1 MTRVPTAGLP
11 LTAGQK
17 DIWFDERLTGG
28 GATYNTAIYWD
39 IRGPLDRE
47 RFTAALARLAEES
60 ECLRARFF
68 EVDGEPRQV
77 VEELTALP
85 LTVTDVSGAADPEA
99 AANDAIRADLRV
111 PFTVGGDTPLFRLS
125 VFTLAADRT
134 IFCLLNHHLVS
145 DGFSYVIYWQRLSA
159 LYEAMTA
166 GTPLDEGRF
175 APLSTLIEAEAA
187 YEGSPRQE
195 RDRAYWEARFADAPA
210 PVTLAHRDAAP
221 AQTFLREG
229 TVLADDLADRL
240 RAVAWDA
247 RVTWQTVLVAALGA
261 YTQRLTGTDEVMLSL
276 PVTARVGGT
285 LQNIPGMVVN
295 YLPLRLRTGPRTTR
309 GELLAAA
316 HKEITGALRHQRY
329 RVSKVRRGMGLAS
342 DDRRP
347 FGPFLNMMPQIEKLT
362 IGPCEAVLQ
371 SPSTGLVD
379 DLEFTVADKGAAG
392 VGVDLSAN
400 ESRYDRDEAR
410 GHLRRFIG
418 WLNRFVSA
426 GSDEPLG
433 ALELLTPGERAGL
446 TAVLT
451 GPARPEPYVGVV
463 ERVRARAA
471 ERPDAVA
478 VTDDTGSLTYARLAG
493 RAGALSR
500 RLAGTGLVAVL
511 AEPGRDFVVTELGV
525 LGAGRAFLPLDARSP
540 HARLTA
546 LLADSGA
553 TCLVADPVN
562 RGLAERLVAEAGREL
577 ELLVLDGAEDA
588 PGDLAPVLGGPEDL
602 AYVIFTSGST
612 GKPKGAMVQRGGM
625 VNHLLAKVEELSLT
639 RADSL
644 VHNAPVTFDITVWQT
659 LTTLLVGGRVRVVSR
674 ETAADPDALFG
685 VIGDEGLTVLEVVP
699 SLLRATLDAWD
710 TTGGAPRLPALRWM
724 ISNGEAL
731 APGLCDR
738 WFARYP
744 SVPLVNMYGPTECSD
759 DVTHAYVR
767 RGDVIDGVYVPI
779 GRPLRN
785 TLLYVLG
792 DELRPVPRGVPG
804 ELFIGGAGVGRGYL
818 GDPRRTATTFV
829 ADPFAGHG
837 ARMYR
842 TGDRVVLRADGQ
854 LDFIERRDHQVKIRG
869 HRIELGE
876 VEAALRALPGVSDA
890 VVTASADAA
899 GQKRLI
905 GYYVPGADATDTV
918 GATDAVDAAAPD
930 ADAVRDGLARV
941 LPGYMV
947 PAALVALDALPLTAH
962 GKVDRKAL
970 PVPAHAAPAA
980 APAAAAPE
988 APRGPVERIV
998 AQVVAEV
1005 LGLPSVGRDDSFFA
1019 VGGDS
1024 ISSIQVVSRARK
1036 AGLVITSRDVFLHR
1050 TPAAIAAAA
1059 RPVEDEAPAA
1069 ARDGVGEIEP
1079 TPIVDQLR
1087 EELAELPDAAREFS
1101 QYVTVAVPAGAGGAP
1116 LTAAVQALLDTH
1128 DTLRTRLAVPA
1139 PGLWSLETLP
1149 VGAVSAADVL
1159 TRVDVSGTDA
1169 GPGDGTDAAA
1179 GTGADP
1185 LAAELAAA
1193 RGRLRPEDGLVVQA
1207 VHLDAGPGRPG
1218 RLLLVIHHLA
1228 VDGVSWRILLPDL
1241 EAAWHQAS
1249 EGRPVRLD
1257 PVPTSFRG
1265 WAGALSQEAR
1275 TARRA
1280 GELAWWTA
1288 QSDPGEPLLGTRP
1301 VDPARDTRATAGRV
1315 TVELSAERTAE
1326 LLTTVPAL
1334 FHADVDEVL
1343 LTGLALALADRNRR
1357 RGVPA
1362 TRTVVELE
1370 GHGREPVAGEP
1381 DLSRT
1386 VGWFTSVYPVALD
1399 VGDLDRQDVT
1409 AAGTSCGTALK
1420 RVKEQLRAVP
1430 GHGLGHGLLRHL
1442 NPQTA
1447 RVLAR
1452 RPVPQIGFNY
1462 LGRFT
1467 AGTGEAWRMESG
1479 ASGETA
1485 HPDTPLRH
1493 PVEVVS
1499 VTEDRPGGPVL
1510 SATWTYAGGI
1520 LTEEDVRELAD
1531 GWFRALGLLAEH
1543 ARRPGAGGRTPSE
1556 FPLVAIGQDEIE
1568 AYEREVEDLTDVL
1581 PLSPLQRGLLFQAEF
1596 DRHGMDAYTLQVLM
1610 DISGPLDKDVLRR
1623 AVAALLERNDAL
1635 RACFRDRD
1643 TGDPVQLVPGS
1654 VELPWHEVD
1663 LTGAAEEDRE
1673 AETVRLTD
1681 DEWLRRFDVA
1691 EAPLTRFTVYTLGP
1705 DRYRVVWTAHHILVD
1720 GWSLSAVLAHELVTL
1735 WSNGGDASA
1744 LPPVVPV
1751 RGYLEWA
1758 GAQDKE
1764 AAREA
1769 WRRELAGVDE
1779 PTRLGPADRARV
1791 ETLPGTW
1798 VTELPE
1804 DLTRALTSWAHA
1816 RGLTMNTVAQGAW
1829 AVALGRLTGR
1839 RDVTFGAVV
1848 SGRPAELP
1856 GVEQMVGSFMHTL
1869 PVRVTLSPGTT
1880 LEEMLTDLQSRRLA
1894 LEPYEHLGLAEVQ
1907 QLGGVGE
1914 LFDTVVSFHNYPT
1927 GVLDRIGDHV
1937 PGLSMLDWK
1946 ARVIAEYPLALGVF
1960 PGERLRLEAQYRPD
1974 VFDARGVEAVVSR
1987 FVHVLRALVAAPGA
2001 RLGDVDALG
2010 DDERRLLLGAWAGE
2024 PAPVAPRPATVPFE
2038 EHAARTPDAVAVLD
2052 GGEEVTYA
2060 ELNARANRLARL
2072 LVDRGVGP
2080 EDLVAVAL
2088 PRSAAMVVAALAVL
2102 KAGAAYLPVDAAY
2115 PADRIAY
2122 MLDDARP
2129 VAVLTSGEIA
2139 ERLPLGAAAVI
2150 AVDTAATAGALAGYA
2165 AGDVTD
2171 AERRAPLDARHL
2183 AYVIYTSGSTGRPKG
2198 VAVAHQGLMTMVAS
2212 LVERF
2217 GLDADTRVLQ
2227 FASFSFDASVW
2238 ELMLALLNGGT
2249 LVIADEECR
2258 TPGRPLVDLIHS
2270 ARVNLAGLPPVVVG
2284 GLPEGSTLPADLR
2297 LAVAGEAVPA
2307 EVVERWASA
2316 VRLYNGYGPT
2326 EAVVSSTVAGPL
2338 SGTGRPPIGRATSAH
2353 RVYVLDRDLAP
2364 VAVGVTGEL
2373 YVSGGLARGY
2383 LRRPD
2388 LTAQRFVADPYG
2400 APGERMYRTGD
2411 LVRRLDDGQ
2420 LDYVG
2425 RADDQVQLRGFRIE
2439 LGEVSSALLAQ
2450 EGVAQAAVTVREDE
2464 SGDRRLVAY
2473 VVLAEEGAV
2482 ADGLRERLAGELP
2495 DYMVPSAVVALPEL
2509 PLTPQGKLDRKAL
2522 PAPSAHTATTGREPR
2537 TPAEAILCGLFA
2549 DVLGLDRVT
2558 IDDDFFDIGGHSLL
2572 ATRLISR
2579 ARTALG
2585 VELPIRALFE
2595 ARTVAALAGGLDA
2608 ADTARP
2614 ALVPA
2619 PAGAAGTLSFA
2630 QQRLW
2635 FLNRREARSTGTYNS
2650 PMTFRL
2656 TGRLNAEALR
2666 AALGDLAGR
2675 HEVLRTVIP
2684 EVDGRPVPRVLD
2696 AADGGPGLKVRA
2708 LSEDGLAAALD
2719 AEYDLGFDLTRE
2731 TPLRARLF
2739 GIGKDDHVLLLVF
2752 HHIAFDGWS
2761 MAPLLGDLSAAY
2773 RARCAG
2779 RAPEWAPLPVQYA
2792 DYAVWER
2799 ALLGSP
2805 DDPDSHVSRQLAY
2818 WKEALAGLPEE
2829 LALPADSARPAV
2841 SGNSG
2846 GEVMFELDAELYATL
2861 VGIARRAG
2869 ATEFM
2874 VLQAAFAALLTRLGA
2889 GTDIPVG
2896 TSVAG
2901 RTDDALGDL
2910 VGFFVNS
2917 LVLRTDTSGDPVFT
2931 DLLARVREADL
2942 AAYSHQDVPFE
2953 QVVDALNPPRSLARH
2968 PLFQVMLTLQNNEDA
2983 PLVLPGLTVRPTFV
2997 ESGRIKVDLALQLL
3011 EWPEDGSMRGL
3022 LGFSTDLFT
3031 RDTAERMVAGF
3042 VRLLRAVAADPGVRL
3057 SAVDVLGDDERALVL
3072 TGWND
3077 TAREVPDATLP
3088 ELFAAQA
3095 ARTPDATAVL
3105 SESGSLTYAELD
3117 ARSNQLARHLIESG
3131 AGPEGVVALALPRS
3145 PEAVVAVL
3153 GVLKS
3158 GAAYLPVEADEPV
3171 ARLKRMFAGTAP
3183 LRVVT
3188 SGDLARRMLATGTVP
3203 VVVDGPA
3210 VKAAAATAVTDA
3222 DRTAPLR
3229 TAHPAYV
3236 VHTAGAGGR
3245 PRGVV
3250 VEHHA
3255 VVNYLAWARDAYRGA
3270 GEDALLAT
3278 PLSFDVSVTGLFLPL
3293 VTGGTVRLAE
3303 LAEDDAT
3310 ACGGAAFLKGTP
3322 SHLALLAALPGGCSP
3337 TGELVLA
3344 DEPVPAERLAPW
3356 REAHPDVRV
3365 VTEFGPTEA
3374 TVGALSG
3381 TVEPGEDTGDGVL
3394 PLGRPI
3400 ANVRAYV
3407 LDPWLNPV
3415 GPGVTGELYLAG
3427 DGLAR
3432 GYAHAPAATAERFLA
3447 CPYGPPGTR
3456 MFRTGDLV
3464 RRGADGALRHVGRSD
3479 DQVRVRGFRVALGE
3493 VEWELASGPSV
3504 ERAAVVAREDRPGD
3518 VRLVAYVVPAEGA
3531 VVDTAALAKAAG
3543 AALAPYMVPSVFVVL
3558 DALPL
3563 TPDGRVDR
3571 AALPAPDAA
3580 RDTAGTAPRDETEA
3594 VLHDI
3599 VTEVLGLPEI
3609 GVEQSVFDA
3618 GMDSMKSLLLVH
3630 GARNAGLEL
3639 TIADVFVHQS
3649 VAELAEVCRG
3659 GPVTAPAAPGRLG
3672 GAELMSEALAAP
3684 AEPGMDDPFSTMLC
3698 IRPTGDR
3705 PPVFCVHSGV
3715 GFSLPY
3721 LPLARHIGP
3730 EHPIY
3735 GIQAPCVVDF
3745 APLPGSVEEIAADYV
3760 RRMKE
3765 VRPEGPYH
3773 LLGWSFGGTI
3783 VYEMAVQLRAAGE
3796 EVGVLTVLDAYP
3808 RTGVPDDREEQ
3819 SLYAWL
3825 LEGIGHH
3832 RSEYGDRDLTVRDVF
3847 DALRRD
3853 NSPLARMGED
3863 RMARMVDLMSHHQT
3877 LKSSYAPGRYD
3888 GRMQLFVSESPLSD
3902 GERTNKVGLWKPV
3915 FDGPMDVH
3923 HVACTHDDMMSA
3935 GPLREIGPA
3944 VTAELARWHAAHEG
3958 GRS

>member
-17 DIWFDERLTGG
+17 DIWFDEKLTGG

-39 IRGPLDRE
+39 IKGPLDRE

-77 VEELTALP
+77 VEELAELP
-85 LTVTDVSGAADPEA
+85 LTVTDVSGAADPVA
-99 AANDAIRADLRV
+99 AANEAIRADLRV
-111 PFTVGGDTPLFRLS
+111 PFAVGDDTPLFRFS

-134 IFCLLNHHLVS
+134 IFCLLNHHLAS

-159 LYEAMTA
+159 IYEAMTA
-166 GTPLDEGRF
+166 GTSLDEGRF

-187 YEGSPRQE
+187 YGDSPRQE
-195 RDRAYWEARFADAPA
+195 RDRAYWEDHFADAPQ
-210 PVTLAHRDAAP
+210 PLTLARRDAEP
-221 AQTFLREG
+221 AQSFLREG
-229 TVLADDLADRL
+229 TVLAEDLTERL

-247 RVTWQTVLVAALGA
+247 RVTWQTVLVAALAG
-261 YTQRLTGTDEVMLSL
+261 YTQRMTGTDDVMLSL

-295 YLPLRLRTGPRTTR
+295 YLPLRLRIGPRTTR

-316 HKEITGALRHQRY
+316 HKEITGALKHQRY

-379 DLEFTVADKGAAG
+379 DLEFTVADKGTAG
-392 VGVDLSAN
+392 VGIDLSAN
-400 ESRYDRDEAR
+400 ESRYDRDETR
-410 GHLRRFIG
+410 DHLQRFIA
-418 WLNRFVSA
+418 WLDRFVTA
-426 GSDEPLG
+426 GADDRLG
-433 ALELLTPGERAGL
+433 ALDLLAPGEQTRL
-446 TAVLT
+446 TRVLT
-451 GPARPEPYVGVV
+451 GPERPEPYVGVV

-478 VTDDTGSLTYARLAG
+478 VTDDAGSLTYARLAG

-500 RLAGTGLVAVL
+500 RLTGSGLVALLV
-511 AEPGRDFVVTELGV
+511 EPGRDFVVAELGV
-525 LGAGRAFLPLDARSP
+525 LGSGRAFLPLEARSP

-546 LLADSGA
+546 LLADSSA
-553 TCLVADPVN
+553 TCLVADAAN
-562 RGLAERLVAEAGREL
+562 RELAEQLAAEAGQEL
-577 ELLVLDGAEDA
+577 DLLVLDGAEDA
-588 PGDLAPVLGGPEDL
+588 TEDLPPVVGGPQDL

-659 LTTLLVGGRVRVVSR
+659 LTTLLVGGRIRVVSR

-685 VIGDEGLTVLEVVP
+685 VIGDEGLTTLEVVP

-710 TTGGAPRLPALRWM
+710 TTGSTPKLPGLRWM

-731 APGLCDR
+731 APELCDR

-744 SVPLVNMYGPTECSD
+744 AIPLVNMYGPTECSD

-767 RGDVIDGVYVPI
+767 RGDVLDGAYVPI

-785 TLLYVLG
+785 TRLYVLG
-792 DELRPVPRGVPG
+792 DELRPAPQGVPG

-818 GDPRRTATTFV
+818 ADPGRTATAFV
-829 ADPFAGHG
+829 PDPFVGQG

-890 VVTASADAA
+890 VVTASADQA

-905 GYYVPGADATDTV
+905 GYYVTEQTTEHPPAQSSGQR
-918 GATDAVDAAAPD
+918 APST
-930 ADAVRDGLARV
+930 DAVRDGLAGV

-947 PAALVALDALPLTAH
+947 PAALVALDRLPLTAH

-970 PVPAHAAPAA
+970 PVPDFAAPTAA
-980 APAAAAPE
+980 VADAAPE
-988 APRGPVERIV
+988 APRGHTEQIV
-998 AQVVAEV
+998 AQVLAEV
-1005 LGLPSVGRDDSFFA
+1005 LGLPSVGPDDSFFA
-1019 VGGDS
+1019 LGGDS

-1059 RPVEDEAPAA
+1059 QPVEDRAPTAA
-1069 ARDGVGEIEP
+1069 QDGVGEIAP

-1087 EELAELPDAAREFS
+1087 EELAEMPAAAREFS
-1101 QYVTVAVPAGAGGAP
+1101 QYVTVTVPAGTGTER
-1116 LTAAVQALLDTH
+1116 LTTAVQALLDTH
-1128 DTLRTRLAVPA
+1128 DTLRMRLSVPA

-1149 VGAVSAADVL
+1149 VGAVSATDTV
-1159 TRVDVSGTDA
+1159 TRVDVSGADE
-1169 GPGDGTDAAA
+1169 
-1179 GTGADP
+1179 DP
-1185 LAAELAAA
+1185 LPAQLVAA
-1193 RGRLRPEDGLVVQA
+1193 RARLRPEDGLMAQVVL
-1207 VHLDAGPGRPG
+1207 LDAGPDRAG
-1218 RLLLVIHHLA
+1218 RLLIVIHHLA

-1241 EAAWHQAS
+1241 EAAWNQLT

-1257 PVPTSFRG
+1257 PVATSYRG
-1265 WAGALSQEAR
+1265 WARALSQEAR

-1280 GELAWWTA
+1280 AELAWWTD
-1288 QSDPGEPLLGTRP
+1288 QSGADEPLLGTRALDP
-1301 VDPARDTRATAGRV
+1301 VRDTHATTGEV
-1315 TVELSAERTAE
+1315 TIELTVEQTAE
-1326 LLTTVPAL
+1326 LLTSVPAT
-1334 FHADVDEVL
+1334 FHAEVDEVL
-1343 LTGLALALADRNRR
+1343 LTGLALAIADRRR
-1357 RGVPA
+1357 RHGAPA
-1362 TRTVVELE
+1362 ARTVVELE
-1370 GHGREPVAGEP
+1370 GHGREPIPGEP

-1399 VGDLDRQDVT
+1399 LGDLDWNEIAD
-1409 AAGTSCGTALK
+1409 AGASCGRALK

-1430 GHGLGHGLLRHL
+1430 GHGLGHGLLRHI

-1447 RVLAR
+1447 RVLSR
-1452 RPVPQIGFNY
+1452 QSVPQIGFNY

-1467 AGTGEAWRMESG
+1467 AGTGEAWQMESG
-1479 ASGETA
+1479 ASGQSA

-1493 PVEVVS
+1493 PVEVVA
-1499 VTEDRPGGPVL
+1499 VTEDRPAGPVL
-1510 SATWTYAGGI
+1510 SATWTYAGG
-1520 LTEEDVRELAD
+1520 LLAEEDVRELAE
-1531 GWFRALGLLAEH
+1531 GWFRWLRLLAEH

-1556 FPLVAIGQDEIE
+1556 FPLVTVGQDEIE
-1568 AYEREVEDLTDVL
+1568 AYEREVEELTDLL

-1610 DISGPLDKDVLRR
+1610 DIQGPLDKAALRR
-1623 AVAALLERNDAL
+1623 AVAALLERNDVL

-1643 TGDPVQLVPGS
+1643 AGDPVQVIPGT
-1654 VELPWHEVD
+1654 VEVPWHEVD
-1663 LTGAAEEDRE
+1663 LTGIAADGREE
-1673 AETVRLTD
+1673 ETIRLTD
-1681 DEWLRRFDVA
+1681 EEWLRRFDVA

-1735 WSNGGDASA
+1735 WSNGADTSA
-1744 LPPVVPV
+1744 LPPVASV

-1764 AAREA
+1764 AARTA
-1769 WRRELAGVDE
+1769 WRQELAGVDE
-1779 PTRLGPADRARV
+1779 PTRLGPADRDRV
-1791 ETLPGTW
+1791 DSLPETW
-1798 VTELPE
+1798 SVELPE
-1804 DLTRALTSWAHA
+1804 DLTQALTSWAHA

-1869 PVRVTLSPGTT
+1869 PVRVPLTPQTT
-1880 LEEMLTDLQSRRLA
+1880 LEEMLADLQSRQLA
-1894 LEPYEHLGLAEVQ
+1894 LEPHQHLGLVEVQ
-1907 QLGGVGE
+1907 QLAGVGE

-1927 GVLDRIGDHV
+1927 GVLDRIGEHI
-1937 PGLSMLDWK
+1937 PGLSMLDWQ

-1960 PGERLRLEAQYRPD
+1960 PGDRLRLEAQYRSD
-1974 VFDARGVEAVVSR
+1974 VFDAQGVGTIVGR

-2001 RLGDVDALG
+2001 PLSTVDALG
-2010 DDERRLLLGAWAGE
+2010 DEERGLLLGDWAGHA
-2024 PAPVAPRPATVPFE
+2024 APNESRPATEVFE
-2038 EHAARTPDAVAVLD
+2038 EHAARTPHAVAVVD
-2052 GGEEVTYA
+2052 GDDELTYA
-2060 ELNARANRLARL
+2060 QLDSRANRLARL
-2072 LVDRGVGP
+2072 LIDRGVGP
-2080 EDLVAVAL
+2080 EDLVAVIL
-2088 PRSAAMVVAALAVL
+2088 PRSATMVVAALAVL
-2102 KAGAAYLPVDAAY
+2102 KAGAGYLPVDSAY
-2115 PADRIAY
+2115 PADRIGY
-2122 MLDDARP
+2122 MLQDARP
-2129 VAVLTSGEIA
+2129 VAVLTTEEIA
-2139 ERLPLGAAAVI
+2139 AGLPGTPAAV
-2150 AVDTAATAGALAGYA
+2150 VTVTTEGTLGDLARYDDH
-2165 AGDVTD
+2165 DVVD

-2198 VAVAHQGLMTMVAS
+2198 VAVAHQGLLAMVSS

-2217 GLDADTRVLQ
+2217 GLDSDTRVLQ

-2238 ELMLALLNGGT
+2238 EIMLALLGGGT
-2249 LVIADEECR
+2249 LVIAEEECR
-2258 TPGRPLVDLIHS
+2258 TPGRPLVDLINK
-2270 ARVNLAGLPPVVVG
+2270 ARINLAGLPPVVVG
-2284 GLPEGSTLPADLR
+2284 GLPEDSTLPADLR

-2307 EVVERWASA
+2307 EVVERWASG

-2338 SGTGRPPIGRATSAH
+2338 SGTGRPPIGRPTSAH

-2364 VAVGVTGEL
+2364 TAVGVMGEL

-2439 LGEVSSALLAQ
+2439 LGEISSVLLAQ

-2464 SGDRRLVAY
+2464 TGDRRLVAY
-2473 VVLAEEGAV
+2473 VVLVDEDAV
-2482 ADGLRERLAGELP
+2482 AEGLRERLAGELP
-2495 DYMVPSAVVALPEL
+2495 DFMVPSAVVVLPEL

-2522 PAPSAHTATTGREPR
+2522 PAPSAHTARQGREPR
-2537 TPAEAILCGLFA
+2537 NPVEDILCTLFA

-2558 IDDDFFDIGGHSLL
+2558 IDDDFFGTGGHSLL
-2572 ATRLISR
+2572 ATRLVSR

-2595 ARTVAALAGGLDA
+2595 ARTVAALAGQLDT
-2608 ADTARP
+2608 ADAARP
-2614 ALVPA
+2614 ALAPA
-2619 PAGAAGTLSFA
+2619 PEDAGRPLSFA

-2635 FLNRREARSTGTYNS
+2635 FLNRREGRSTGTYNS

-2666 AALGDLAGR
+2666 AALRDVAAR

-2684 EVDGRPVPRVLD
+2684 ETDGMPSLRVLD
-2696 AADGGPGLKVRA
+2696 ADDGGPELKVRA
-2708 LSEDGLAAALD
+2708 LSEDGLAAALA
-2719 AEYDLGFDLTRE
+2719 AEYDLGFDLTHE
-2731 TPLRARLF
+2731 TPLRVRLF
-2739 GIGKDDHVLLLVF
+2739 ALGKDEHVLLLVF

-2779 RAPEWAPLPVQYA
+2779 RAPDWAPLPVQYA

-2799 ALLGSP
+2799 QLLGSA
-2805 DDPDSHVSRQLAY
+2805 DDPDSHLSRQLAY
-2818 WKEALAGLPEE
+2818 WKQTLAGLPDE
-2829 LALPADSARPAV
+2829 LALPADLSRPAV

-2846 GEVMFELDAELYATL
+2846 GEVMFKLDAELYAAL
-2861 VGIARRAG
+2861 VAIARQAG

-2917 LVLRTDTSGDPVFT
+2917 LVLRTDTAGDPAFT
-2931 DLLARVREADL
+2931 ELLARVRETDL

-2953 QVVDALNPPRSLARH
+2953 QIVDVLNPPRSLARH

-2983 PLVLPGLTVRPTFV
+2983 PLVLPGLTVRPAFV
-2997 ESGRIKVDLALQLL
+2997 ESSRIKVDLALQLL

-3022 LGFSTDLFT
+3022 LGYSTDLFT
-3031 RDTAERMVAGF
+3031 RATAERLVAGF
-3042 VRLLRAVAADPGVRL
+3042 VRLLREVVADPDVRL
-3057 SAVDVLGDDERALVL
+3057 SRLDVLSEDERAQVL

-3077 TAREVPDATLP
+3077 TAREVPGTTLP

-3105 SESGSLTYAELD
+3105 TESGSLTYADLD
-3117 ARSNQLARHLIESG
+3117 ARSNQLARHLIEAG
-3131 AGPEGVVALALPRS
+3131 AGPEKVVALALPRS

-3171 ARLKRMFAGTAP
+3171 ERIKRMFAEAAP

-3188 SGDLARRMLATGTVP
+3188 TGGLARRMLASGTTP

-3210 VKAAAATAVTDA
+3210 VKATSAVAVTDS
-3222 DRTAPLR
+3222 DRPDPLR
-3229 TAHPAYV
+3229 SAHPAYV
-3236 VHTAGAGGR
+3236 IHTAGAGGR

-3250 VEHHA
+3250 VEHRA
-3255 VVNYLAWARDAYRGA
+3255 VVNYLTWARETYHRVGD
-3270 GEDALLAT
+3270 DALLAT

-3293 VTGGTVRLAE
+3293 LTGGTVRLAE

-3310 ACGGAAFLKGTP
+3310 ARGAAFLKGTP
-3322 SHLALLAALPGGCSP
+3322 SHLALLGALPDGCSP
-3337 TGELVLA
+3337 SGELVLA
-3344 DEPVPAERLAPW
+3344 DEPVRGERLDEW
-3356 REAHPDVRV
+3356 RAAHPLVRV

-3374 TVGALSG
+3374 TVGALSR
-3381 TVEPGEDTGDGVL
+3381 TVEPGEETGTGVL

-3400 ANVRAYV
+3400 GNVRAYV
-3407 LDPWLNPV
+3407 LDPWLGPV
-3415 GPGVTGELYLAG
+3415 GPGVPGELYLAG

-3432 GYAHAPAATAERFLA
+3432 GYAGSPAATAERFVP
-3447 CPYGPPGTR
+3447 CPYDPPGSR

-3464 RRGADGALRHVGRSD
+3464 KWGADGELRHVGRSD
-3479 DQVRVRGFRVALGE
+3479 DQVRVRGFRVGPREIEE
-3493 VEWELASGPSV
+3493 VLTSQAAV
-3504 ERAAVVAREDRPGD
+3504 DRAPVVAREDRPGD
-3518 VRLVAYVVPAEGA
+3518 VRLVAYVVPADGA
-3531 VVDTAALAKAAG
+3531 VVDTTALARVAG
-3543 AALAPYMVPSVFVVL
+3543 SALAAYMVPSAFVVL

-3563 TPDGRVDR
+3563 TADGRVDR
-3571 AALPAPDAA
+3571 AALPAPEEA
-3580 RDTAGTAPRDETEA
+3580 RDTAGTAPRDETES

-3599 VTEVLGLPEI
+3599 VTEVLGLARI
-3609 GVEQSVFDA
+3609 GVEQSVFDV
-3618 GMDSMKSLLLVH
+3618 GMDSMKSLLLVS
-3630 GARNAGLEL
+3630 GARKAGFDV
-3639 TIADVFVHQS
+3639 TVADVFVHQS

-3659 GPVTAPAAPGRLG
+3659 GPVEAATGPEHRS
-3672 GAELMSEALAAP
+3672 GAEVMSQALAAP
-3684 AEPGMDDPFSTMLC
+3684 AEPDMADPFSAMLC
-3698 IRPTGDR
+3698 IRPTGSL

-3721 LPLARHIGP
+3721 LPLARHIGA

-3745 APLPGSVEEIAADYV
+3745 APLPGSVEEIAGDYI
-3760 RRMKE
+3760 RMIKE

-3783 VYEMAVQLRAAGE
+3783 VYEMAVQLRAVGE
-3796 EVGVLTVLDAYP
+3796 EVGVLSVLDAYP

-3832 RSEYGDRDLTVRDVF
+3832 RSEFGDRDLTVQDIF
-3847 DALRRD
+3847 ETLRRD
-3853 NSPLARMGED
+3853 NSPLARMGER
-3863 RMARMVDLMSHHQT
+3863 RMAAMVDLMSHHQT
-3877 LKSSYAPGRYD
+3877 LKSQYAPGRYE
-3888 GRMQLFVSESPLSD
+3888 GKMQLFVSESPLSD
-3902 GERTNKVGLWKPV
+3902 GEQANKVGLWKPV

-3923 HVACTHDDMMSA
+3923 HLACTHDEMMGH
-3935 GPLREIGPA
+3935 GPLQEIGPA
-3944 VTAELARWHAAHEG
+3944 VTAELARWHAEND
-3958 GRS
+3958 GRRS

>member
-1 MTRVPTAGLP
+1 MPTAGLP

-17 DIWFDERLTGG
+17 DIWFDEKLTGG

-39 IRGPLDRE
+39 IKGPLDRE

-60 ECLRARFF
+60 ECLRTRFF

-77 VEELTALP
+77 VEDLSELP
-85 LTVTDVSGAADPEA
+85 LTVTDVSGAADPVA
-99 AANDAIRADLRV
+99 AANEAILADLRV
-111 PFTVGGDTPLFRLS
+111 PFTVGADAPLFRFS
-125 VFTLAADRT
+125 VFVLAADRT
-134 IFCLLNHHLVS
+134 IFCLLNHHLAS

-159 LYEAMTA
+159 IYEAMAA
-166 GTPLDEGRF
+166 GTSLDEGRF
-175 APLSTLIEAEAA
+175 APLSALIEAEAA
-187 YEGSPRQE
+187 YTGSPRQD
-195 RDRAYWEARFADAPA
+195 RDRAYWQEHFADAPE
-210 PVTLAHRDAAP
+210 PVTLARRDAQP
-221 AQTFLREG
+221 AQSFLREG
-229 TVLADDLADRL
+229 TVLAEDLTERL

-247 RVTWQTVLVAALGA
+247 RVTWQTVLVAALGS
-261 YTQRLTGTDEVMLSL
+261 YTQRMTGADDVMLSL

-295 YLPLRLRTGPRTTR
+295 YLPLRLRIGARTTR

-316 HKEITGALRHQRY
+316 HQEITGALRHQRH

-362 IGPCEAVLQ
+362 IGPCDAVLQ

-410 GHLRRFIG
+410 DHLERFIV
-418 WLNRFVSA
+418 WLDRFVTA
-426 GSDEPLG
+426 GADDRLG
-433 ALELLTPGERAGL
+433 TLDLLTPGERTRL
-446 TAVLT
+446 TRVLT
-451 GPARPEPYVGVV
+451 GPERPEPYVGVV

-478 VTDDTGSLTYARLAG
+478 VTDDAGSLTYARLVG
-493 RAGALSR
+493 RAGALTR
-500 RLAGTGLVAVL
+500 RLTGSGPVALLV
-511 AEPGRDFVVTELGV
+511 EPGRDFVVAELGV
-525 LGAGRAFLPLDARSP
+525 LGSGRAFLPLDARSP

-546 LLADSGA
+546 LLADSSA
-553 TCLVADPVN
+553 SSLVTDEAN
-562 RGLAERLVAEAGREL
+562 RDLAQQLAAEAGREL
-577 ELLVLDGAEDA
+577 DLLVLDGAEDT
-588 PGDLAPVLGGPEDL
+588 PENLPPVAGGPGDL

-625 VNHLLAKVEELSLT
+625 INHLLAKVEELSLT

-685 VIGDEGLTVLEVVP
+685 VIGVEGLTVLEVVP

-710 TTGGAPRLPALRWM
+710 TTGSAPHLPGLRWM

-731 APGLCDR
+731 APELCER

-744 SVPLVNMYGPTECSD
+744 TVPLVNMYGPTECSD

-767 RGDVIDGVYVPI
+767 HGDLLDGAYVPI

-785 TLLYVLG
+785 TRLYVLG
-792 DELRPVPRGVPG
+792 DELRPVPQGVPG

-818 GDPRRTATTFV
+818 ADPGRTATTFV
-829 ADPFAGHG
+829 PDPFVGRG

-876 VEAALRALPGVSDA
+876 VEAALRALAGVSDA
-890 VVTASADAA
+890 VVTASADQA

-905 GYYVPGADATDTV
+905 GYFVADQNAEH
-918 GATDAVDAAAPD
+918 APD
-930 ADAVRDGLARV
+930 ADAVRDGLGRV

-947 PAALVALDALPLTAH
+947 PAALVALDRLPLTAH

-970 PVPAHAAPAA
+970 PAPDFAAPTAA
-980 APAAAAPE
+980 VAAPE
-988 APRGPVERIV
+988 APRSRTEQIIGEVL
-998 AQVVAEV
+998 AEV

-1019 VGGDS
+1019 LGGDS
-1024 ISSIQVVSRARK
+1024 ISSIQVVSRARR

-1059 RPVEDEAPAA
+1059 QPVDDRPAPAA
-1069 ARDGVGEIEP
+1069 QDGVGEIEP

-1087 EELAELPDAAREFS
+1087 EELAGLPVAAREFS
-1101 QYVTVAVPAGAGGAP
+1101 QYVTVSVPAGTDTER

-1128 DTLRTRLAVPA
+1128 DTLRMRLSVPA

-1149 VGAVSAADVL
+1149 VGAVSAVDIV
-1159 TRVDVSGTDA
+1159 TRVDVRG
-1169 GPGDGTDAAA
+1169 GDE
-1179 GTGADP
+1179 DP
-1185 LAAELAAA
+1185 LPAELAAA
-1193 RGRLRPEDGLVVQA
+1193 RARLRPEGGLMMQA
-1207 VHLDAGPGRPG
+1207 VLLDEGPDRPG
-1218 RLLLVIHHLA
+1218 RLLIVIHHLA

-1241 EAAWHQAS
+1241 EAAWNQVTQ
-1249 EGRPVRLD
+1249 GRPVRLD
-1257 PVPTSFRG
+1257 PVATSYRG
-1265 WAGALSQEAR
+1265 WAQALSQEAR

-1288 QSDPGEPLLGTRP
+1288 QSEPDGPLLGTRAL
-1301 VDPARDTRATAGRV
+1301 DPAQDTHATAGQV
-1315 TVELSAERTAE
+1315 TIELSAEQTAE
-1326 LLTTVPAL
+1326 LLTAVPAA
-1334 FHADVDEVL
+1334 FHAEVDEVL
-1343 LTGLALALADRNRR
+1343 LTGLALAMADRRR
-1357 RGVPA
+1357 QNGAPA
-1362 TRTVVELE
+1362 AATVIELE
-1370 GHGREPVAGEP
+1370 GHGREPISGEP
-1381 DLSRT
+1381 DLTRT

-1399 VGDLDRQDVT
+1399 LGDLDRTEIAD
-1409 AAGTSCGTALK
+1409 AGASCGRALK

-1447 RVLAR
+1447 RVLSR
-1452 RPVPQIGFNY
+1452 QPVPQIGFNY

-1467 AGTGEAWRMESG
+1467 AGTGRPWHMESG
-1479 ASGETA
+1479 ASGQSA

-1493 PVEVVS
+1493 PLEVVS

-1510 SATWTYAGGI
+1510 SATWTYAGG
-1520 LTEEDVRELAD
+1520 LLAEDDVRTLAE
-1531 GWFRALGLLAEH
+1531 GWFRALRLLAEH

-1556 FPLVAIGQDEIE
+1556 FPLVAVDQDEIE
-1568 AYEREVEDLTDVL
+1568 AYERGVGELTDIL

-1610 DISGPLDKDVLRR
+1610 DIRGPLDKVALRR
-1623 AVAALLERNDAL
+1623 AVTALLERNDAL

-1643 TGDPVQLVPGS
+1643 TGDPVQVIPGFVEVPWS
-1654 VELPWHEVD
+1654 EVD
-1663 LTGAAEEDRE
+1663 LTDIAKDSRADE
-1673 AETVRLTD
+1673 AVRLTD
-1681 DEWLRRFDVA
+1681 AEWLRRFDVA

-1720 GWSLSAVLAHELVTL
+1720 GWSLSAVLAQELVTL
-1735 WSNGGDASA
+1735 WANGADTSA
-1744 LPPVVPV
+1744 LPPVASV

-1758 GAQDKE
+1758 GAQDKD
-1764 AAREA
+1764 AARTA
-1769 WRRELAGVDE
+1769 WRQELAGVEE

-1791 ETLPGTW
+1791 ETLPETC
-1798 VTELPE
+1798 TMELSE
-1804 DLTRALTSWAHA
+1804 DLTQALTSWAHA

-1839 RDVTFGAVV
+1839 RDITFGAVV

-1869 PVRVTLSPGTT
+1869 PVRVTLTPQAT
-1880 LEEMLTDLQSRRLA
+1880 LEEMLVDLQSRQLA
-1894 LEPYEHLGLAEVQ
+1894 LEPHQHLGLAEVQ
-1907 QLGGVGE
+1907 QLAGVGE

-1927 GVLDRIGDHV
+1927 GVLDRIGEHI
-1937 PGLSMLDWK
+1937 PGLSMLVWQ

-1960 PGERLRLEAQYRPD
+1960 PGAGLRLEAQYRSD
-1974 VFDARGVEAVVSR
+1974 VFDAQDVEGIVRR
-1987 FVHVLRALVAAPGA
+1987 FVHVLEALVAAPGA
-2001 RLGDVDALG
+2001 RLSTVDALG
-2010 DDERRLLLGAWAGE
+2010 DEERGLLLGDWAGH
-2024 PAPVAPRPATVPFE
+2024 PAPLASRPATEVFE
-2038 EHAARTPDAVAVLD
+2038 EHAARTPHAVAVVD
-2052 GGEEVTYA
+2052 GDDELTYA
-2060 ELNARANRLARL
+2060 ELDSRANRLARL
-2072 LVDRGVGP
+2072 LIERGVGP

-2088 PRSAAMVVAALAVL
+2088 PRSATMVVAALAVL
-2102 KAGAAYLPVDAAY
+2102 KAGAGYLPVDPAY
-2115 PADRIAY
+2115 PADRVAY
-2122 MLDDARP
+2122 MLEDARP
-2129 VAVLTSGEIA
+2129 VAVITTEEIA
-2139 ERLPLGAAAVI
+2139 AGLPGTPAAV
-2150 AVDTAATAGALAGYA
+2150 VTVTTGRTPGGLARFA
-2165 AGDVTD
+2165 DHDVVD
-2171 AERRAPLDARHL
+2171 AERRAPLDVRHP
-2183 AYVIYTSGSTGRPKG
+2183 AYAIYTSGSTGRPKG
-2198 VAVAHQGLMTMVAS
+2198 VVVAHQGLLAMVAS

-2217 GLDADTRVLQ
+2217 GLDSDTRVLQ

-2238 ELMLALLNGGT
+2238 EIMLALLNGGT

-2258 TPGRPLVDLIHS
+2258 TPGRPLVDLIDK

-2284 GLPEGSTLPADLR
+2284 GLPEGSTLPPDLR

-2307 EVVERWASA
+2307 EIVERWASS

-2326 EAVVSSTVAGPL
+2326 EAVVSATVAGPL
-2338 SGTGRPPIGRATSAH
+2338 SGTGRPPIGHPTSAH
-2353 RVYVLDRDLAP
+2353 RVYVLDRDLVPA
-2364 VAVGVTGEL
+2364 AAGVTGEL

-2383 LRRPD
+2383 LRRPG

-2411 LVRRLDDGQ
+2411 LVRRLDDGR

-2439 LGEVSSALLAQ
+2439 LGEISSVLLAQ

-2464 SGDRRLVAY
+2464 SGDRRLTAY
-2473 VVLAEEGAV
+2473 VVLADENAV
-2482 ADGLRERLAGELP
+2482 TEGLRERLAGELP
-2495 DYMVPSAVVALPEL
+2495 DYMVPSAIVALPEL

-2522 PAPSAHTATTGREPR
+2522 PAPSAHTATQGREPR
-2537 TPAEAILCGLFA
+2537 NPVEDVLCGLFA

-2572 ATRLISR
+2572 ATRLVSR

-2595 ARTVAALAGGLDA
+2595 ARTVAALAGQLDTTEA
-2608 ADTARP
+2608 ARP
-2614 ALVPA
+2614 ALAPA
-2619 PAGAAGTLSFA
+2619 PAHAGRPLSFA

-2635 FLNRREARSTGTYNS
+2635 FLNRREGRSTGTYNS

-2656 TGRLNAEALR
+2656 AGKLNAEALR
-2666 AALGDLAGR
+2666 AALRDVAAR

-2684 EVDGRPVPRVLD
+2684 ETDGLPSLRVLD
-2696 AADGGPGLKVRA
+2696 TDDGAPELKVRA
-2708 LSEDGLAAALD
+2708 LSEDGLAAALA
-2719 AEYDLGFDLTRE
+2719 AEYDLGFDLTHE
-2731 TPLRARLF
+2731 TPLRVRLF
-2739 GIGKDDHVLLLVF
+2739 SLGKDEHVLLLVF

-2761 MAPLLGDLSAAY
+2761 MAPLLGDLSTAY

-2779 RAPEWAPLPVQYA
+2779 AAPDWAPLPVQYA

-2799 ALLGSP
+2799 QLLGSA
-2805 DDPDSHVSRQLAY
+2805 DDPDSHLSRQLDF
-2818 WKEALAGLPEE
+2818 WKETLAGLPDE
-2829 LALPADSARPAV
+2829 LALPADFPRPAV

-2846 GEVMFELDAELYATL
+2846 GEVMFDLDADLYASL
-2861 VGIARRAG
+2861 VAVARQAG

-2874 VLQAAFAALLTRLGA
+2874 VLQASFAALLTRLGA

-2901 RTDDALGDL
+2901 RTDDALNDL

-2917 LVLRTDTSGDPVFT
+2917 LVLRTDTAGDPAFT
-2931 DLLARVREADL
+2931 ELLARVRETDL

-2953 QVVDALNPPRSLARH
+2953 QIVDALNPPRSLSRH

-2983 PLVLPGLTVRPTFV
+2983 PLVLPGLTVRPAFV

-3022 LGFSTDLFT
+3022 LGYSTDLFT
-3031 RDTAERMVAGF
+3031 RATAERVVAGF
-3042 VRLLRAVAADPGVRL
+3042 VRLLREVVADPDVRL
-3057 SAVDVLGDDERALVL
+3057 SQLDVLGDDERAQVL

-3077 TAREVPDATLP
+3077 TARQVPDSTLL
-3088 ELFAAQA
+3088 ELLAAQA

-3105 SESGSLTYAELD
+3105 AESGSLTYAELD
-3117 ARSNQLARHLIESG
+3117 ARSNQLARCLIEAG
-3131 AGPEGVVALALPRS
+3131 AGPEKVVALALPRS

-3171 ARLKRMFAGTAP
+3171 ERVKRMFAGAAP
-3183 LRVVT
+3183 LRVIT
-3188 SGDLARRMLATGTVP
+3188 TGGLARRMLATGTTP

-3210 VKAAAATAVTDA
+3210 VKAASAAAVTDA
-3222 DRTAPLR
+3222 DRPDPLR
-3229 TAHPAYV
+3229 PAHPAYV
-3236 VHTAGAGGR
+3236 IHTAGAGGR
-3245 PRGVV
+3245 FRGVV
-3250 VEHHA
+3250 VEHRA
-3255 VVNYLAWARDAYRGA
+3255 VLNYLAWARETYHRVGD
-3270 GEDALLAT
+3270 DVLLAT

-3303 LAEDDAT
+3303 LAEDDAV
-3310 ACGGAAFLKGTP
+3310 ARGGAAFLKGTP
-3322 SHLALLAALPGGCSP
+3322 SHLALLGALPDGCSP
-3337 TGELVLA
+3337 RGELVLA
-3344 DEPVPAERLAPW
+3344 DEPVRAERLDEW
-3356 REAHPDVRV
+3356 RAAHPGVRV

-3374 TVGALSG
+3374 TVGALTW
-3381 TVEPGEDTGDGVL
+3381 TVEPGEETGTGVL

-3400 ANVRAYV
+3400 GNVRAYV
-3407 LDPWLNPV
+3407 LDSRLGPV
-3415 GPGVTGELYLAG
+3415 GTGVPGELYLAG

-3432 GYAHAPAATAERFLA
+3432 GYVGSPAATAERFVP
-3447 CPYGPPGTR
+3447 CPYGPPGSR

-3464 RRGADGALRHVGRSD
+3464 KWGADGGLRHVGRSD
-3479 DQVRVRGFRVALGE
+3479 DQVRVRGFRVGLREIEE
-3493 VEWELASGPSV
+3493 VLASQAAV
-3504 ERAAVVAREDRPGD
+3504 DRAAVVARADRPGD
-3518 VRLVAYVVPAEGA
+3518 VRLVAYVVAADGA
-3531 VVDTAALAKAAG
+3531 VVDTAALAETARS
-3543 AALAPYMVPSVFVVL
+3543 ALAPYMVPSVFLVV

-3563 TPDGRVDR
+3563 TADGRVDR
-3571 AALPAPDAA
+3571 AALPAPEGV
-3580 RDTAGTAPRDETEA
+3580 RDTAGTAPRDETES

-3599 VTEVLGLPEI
+3599 VIEVLGLAGI
-3609 GVEQSVFDA
+3609 GVEQSVFDV
-3618 GMDSMKSLLLVH
+3618 GMDSMKSLLLVSE
-3630 GARNAGLEL
+3630 ARKAGLDV
-3639 TIADVFVHQS
+3639 TVADVFVHQS
-3649 VAELAEVCRG
+3649 VAELAEICRG
-3659 GPVTAPAAPGRLG
+3659 GPVETATGSDHRS
-3672 GAELMSEALAAP
+3672 GAELMSQALAAP
-3684 AEPGMDDPFSTMLC
+3684 AEPDMADPFSAMLC
-3698 IRPTGDR
+3698 IRPTGSL

-3721 LPLARHIGP
+3721 LPLARHVGA

-3745 APLPGSVEEIAADYV
+3745 APLPGSVEEIAGDYI
-3760 RRMKE
+3760 RMIKE

-3773 LLGWSFGGTI
+3773 LLGWSFGGTV
-3783 VYEMAVQLRAAGE
+3783 VYEMAVQLRSAGE

-3832 RSEYGDRDLTVRDVF
+3832 RSEFGDRDLTVQDVF
-3847 DALRRD
+3847 ETLRRD
-3853 NSPLARMGED
+3853 NSPLARMGER
-3863 RMARMVDLMSHHQT
+3863 RMAAMVDLMSHHQT
-3877 LKSSYAPGRYD
+3877 LKSQYAPGRYE
-3888 GRMQLFVSESPLSD
+3888 GKMQLFVSESPLSD
-3902 GERTNKVGLWKPV
+3902 GEQADKVGLWKPV
-3915 FDGPMDVH
+3915 FDGPLDVH
-3923 HVACTHDDMMSA
+3923 HVACTHDEMMSH
-3935 GPLREIGPA
+3935 GPLQEIGPA
-3944 VTAELARWHAAHEG
+3944 VTAELARWHAEDEG
-3958 GRS
+3958 RRS

>member
-17 DIWFDERLTGG
+17 DIWFDEKLTGG

-39 IRGPLDRE
+39 IKGPLDHE

-77 VEELTALP
+77 VEDLAELP
-85 LTVTDVSGAADPEA
+85 LTVTDVSGAADPVA

-111 PFTVGGDTPLFRLS
+111 PFTVGGDAPLFRFS

-134 IFCLLNHHLVS
+134 IFCLLNHHLAS

-159 LYEAMTA
+159 IYEAMTA
-166 GTPLDEGRF
+166 GTSLDEGRF

-187 YEGSPRQE
+187 YVGSPRQE
-195 RDRAYWEARFADAPA
+195 RDRAYWQEHFADAPE
-210 PVTLAHRDAAP
+210 PVTLARRDAEP
-221 AQTFLREG
+221 AQSFLREG
-229 TVLADDLADRL
+229 TVLADDLAERL

-261 YTQRLTGTDEVMLSL
+261 YTQRMTGTDEVMLSL

-316 HKEITGALRHQRY
+316 HKEITGALRHQRH
-329 RVSKVRRGMGLAS
+329 RVSKVRRAMGLAS

-379 DLEFTVADKGAAG
+379 DLEFTVADKGTAG

-410 GHLRRFIG
+410 DHLQRFIA
-418 WLNRFVSA
+418 WLDRFVTA
-426 GSDEPLG
+426 GADDRLG
-433 ALELLTPGERAGL
+433 ALDLLAPGEQARL
-446 TAVLT
+446 TRVLT
-451 GPARPEPYVGVV
+451 GPERPEPYVGVV

-478 VTDDTGSLTYARLAG
+478 VTDDAGSLTYARLTG

-500 RLAGTGLVAVL
+500 RFTGSGPVALLV
-511 AEPGRDFVVTELGV
+511 EPGRDFVVAELGV

-546 LLADSGA
+546 LLTDSSA
-553 TCLVADPVN
+553 TCLLADAAN
-562 RGLAERLVAEAGREL
+562 RELAERLTAEAGREL
-577 ELLVLDGAEDA
+577 DLLVLDDAEDA
-588 PGDLAPVLGGPEDL
+588 PEDLPPVAGGPEDL

-625 VNHLLAKVEELSLT
+625 INHLLAKVEELSLT

-710 TTGGAPRLPALRWM
+710 TTGSAPRLPALRWM

-744 SVPLVNMYGPTECSD
+744 AIPLVNMYGPTECSD

-767 RGDVIDGVYVPI
+767 HGDVLDGAYVPI

-785 TLLYVLG
+785 TRLYVLG
-792 DELRPVPRGVPG
+792 DELRPVPQGVPG

-818 GDPRRTATTFV
+818 ADPCRTATTFV
-829 ADPFAGHG
+829 PDPFVGRG

-890 VVTASADAA
+890 VVTASADQV

-905 GYYVPGADATDTV
+905 GYYVPEQTAEHLAGQHV
-918 GATDAVDAAAPD
+918 PS

-947 PAALVALDALPLTAH
+947 PAALVALDRLPLTAH

-970 PVPAHAAPAA
+970 PVPDFAAPTATAA
-980 APAAAAPE
+980 ASE
-988 APRGPVERIV
+988 APRSHTE
-998 AQVVAEV
+998 QVVSQVLAEV
-1005 LGLPSVGRDDSFFA
+1005 LGLPSVGPDDSFFA
-1019 VGGDS
+1019 LGGDS

-1059 RPVEDEAPAA
+1059 RPVEDRAPAA
-1069 ARDGVGEIEP
+1069 AQDGVGEIEP
-1079 TPIVDQLR
+1079 TPILDQLR
-1087 EELAELPDAAREFS
+1087 EELAGLPDAAREFS
-1101 QYVTVAVPAGAGGAP
+1101 QYVTVTTPAGTDAER
-1116 LTAAVQALLDTH
+1116 LTTAVQALLDTH
-1128 DTLRTRLAVPA
+1128 DTLRMRLSVPA

-1149 VGAVSAADVL
+1149 VGAVSAADAVTL
-1159 TRVDVSGTDA
+1159 VDVSGADE
-1169 GPGDGTDAAA
+1169 
-1179 GTGADP
+1179 DP
-1185 LAAELAAA
+1185 LPAQLAAA
-1193 RGRLRPEDGLVVQA
+1193 RGRLRPEDGLMVQA
-1207 VHLDAGPGRPG
+1207 VLLDAGPDRTG
-1218 RLLLVIHHLA
+1218 RLLIVIHHLA

-1241 EAAWHQAS
+1241 EAAWNQAAP
-1249 EGRPVRLD
+1249 GRPVRLD
-1257 PVPTSFRG
+1257 PVATSYRG
-1265 WAGALSQEAR
+1265 WAQALSQEAR

-1280 GELAWWTA
+1280 GELAWWTE
-1288 QSDPGEPLLGTRP
+1288 QSGADEPLLGSRAL
-1301 VDPARDTRATAGRV
+1301 DPDRDTHATAGEV
-1315 TVELSAERTAE
+1315 TLELSAEQTAE
-1326 LLTTVPAL
+1326 LLTTVPAA
-1334 FHADVDEVL
+1334 FHAEVDEVL
-1343 LTGLALALADRNRR
+1343 LTGLALAVADRRR
-1357 RGVPA
+1357 RHGA
-1362 TRTVVELE
+1362 AAAGTVVELE
-1370 GHGREPVAGEP
+1370 GHGREPIPGEL

-1399 VGDLDRQDVT
+1399 VGDIDWSEFAD
-1409 AAGTSCGTALK
+1409 AGASCGRALK
-1420 RVKEQLRAVP
+1420 RVKERLRAVP
-1430 GHGLGHGLLRHL
+1430 GHGLGHGLLRHV

-1447 RVLAR
+1447 RVLSR

-1467 AGTGEAWRMESG
+1467 AGAGEAWQMESG
-1479 ASGETA
+1479 ASGQSA

-1493 PVEVVS
+1493 AVEVVS

-1510 SATWTYAGGI
+1510 SATWTYAGG
-1520 LTEEDVRELAD
+1520 LLGEEDVRDLAE
-1531 GWFRALGLLAEH
+1531 GWFRALRLLAEH
-1543 ARRPGAGGRTPSE
+1543 ARRPGTGGRTPSE
-1556 FPLVAIGQDEIE
+1556 FPLVAVGQDEIE
-1568 AYEREVEDLTDVL
+1568 AYEHEVGELTDIL

-1610 DISGPLDKDVLRR
+1610 DVQGPLDKAALRR
-1623 AVAALLERNDAL
+1623 AVVALLERNDAL

-1643 TGDPVQLVPGS
+1643 AGDPVQVIPGS
-1654 VELPWHEVD
+1654 AEVPWHEVD
-1663 LTGAAEEDRE
+1663 LTGVAEDGRE
-1673 AETVRLTD
+1673 AEMIRLTD
-1681 DEWLRRFDVA
+1681 EEWLRRFDVA
-1691 EAPLTRFTVYTLGP
+1691 QAPLTRFTVYTLAP
-1705 DRYRVVWTAHHILVD
+1705 QRHRVVWTAHHILVD

-1735 WSNGGDASA
+1735 WSNGADTSA
-1744 LPPVVPV
+1744 LPPVASV

-1758 GAQDKE
+1758 GAQDQE
-1764 AAREA
+1764 AARAA
-1769 WRRELAGVDE
+1769 WRQELAGVDE

-1791 ETLPGTW
+1791 ESLPETW
-1798 VTELPE
+1798 TAELPE
-1804 DLTRALTSWAHA
+1804 DLTQALTAWAHA

-1869 PVRVTLSPGTT
+1869 PVRVTLTPQTT
-1880 LEEMLTDLQSRRLA
+1880 LEEMLVDLQSRQLA
-1894 LEPYEHLGLAEVQ
+1894 LEPHQHLGLADVQ
-1907 QLGGVGE
+1907 QLAGAGE

-1927 GVLDRIGDHV
+1927 GVLDRIGEYV

-1960 PGERLRLEAQYRPD
+1960 PGDRLRLEAQYRSD
-1974 VFDARGVEAVVSR
+1974 VFDAQGVGAIVRR
-1987 FVHVLRALVAAPGA
+1987 FVHVLEALVAAPGA
-2001 RLGDVDALG
+2001 RLSTVDALG
-2010 DDERRLLLGAWAGE
+2010 GEERRLLLDTWAGRA
-2024 PAPVAPRPATVPFE
+2024 APVAARPATDVFE
-2038 EHAARTPDAVAVLD
+2038 EHAARTPHAVAVVD
-2052 GGEEVTYA
+2052 GDEEVTYA

-2072 LVDRGVGP
+2072 LIDRGAGP

-2088 PRSAAMVVAALAVL
+2088 PRSATMVVAALAVL
-2102 KAGAAYLPVDAAY
+2102 KAGAGYLPVDSAY

-2122 MLDDARP
+2122 MLEDARP
-2129 VAVLTSGEIA
+2129 AAVLTTE
-2139 ERLPLGAAAVI
+2139 ELAAVLPPAQA
-2150 AVDTAATAGALAGYA
+2150 AVVSVDIGPPGEPRYDDH
-2165 AGDVTD
+2165 DVVD
-2171 AERRAPLDARHL
+2171 AERRTPLDARHL

-2198 VAVAHQGLMTMVAS
+2198 VAVAHQGLLAMVSS
-2212 LVERF
+2212 LTERF
-2217 GLDADTRVLQ
+2217 GLDSDTRVLQ

-2238 ELMLALLNGGT
+2238 EIMLALLNGGT

-2258 TPGRPLVDLIHS
+2258 TPGRPLVDLIDK

-2307 EVVERWASA
+2307 EIVARWASS

-2338 SGTGRPPIGRATSAH
+2338 SGAGRPPIGRPTSAH

-2364 VAVGVTGEL
+2364 AAVGVTGEL

-2383 LRRPD
+2383 LGRAD

-2400 APGERMYRTGD
+2400 PPGERMYRTGD
-2411 LVRRLDDGQ
+2411 LVRRLDNGE
-2420 LDYVG
+2420 LDYIG
-2425 RADDQVQLRGFRIE
+2425 RSDDQVQLRGFRIE

-2450 EGVAQAAVTVREDE
+2450 EGVTQAAVTVREDE
-2464 SGDRRLVAY
+2464 GGDRRLVAY
-2473 VVLAEEGAV
+2473 VVLADADAV
-2482 ADGLRERLAGELP
+2482 ADGLRELLAGELP

-2522 PAPSAHTATTGREPR
+2522 PAPSAHTAAQGREPR
-2537 TPAEAILCGLFA
+2537 NPVEDILCSLFA

-2558 IDDDFFDIGGHSLL
+2558 IDEDFFDIGGHSLL
-2572 ATRLISR
+2572 ATRLVSR

-2595 ARTVAALAGGLDA
+2595 ARTVAALAGQLDTVDA
-2608 ADTARP
+2608 ARP
-2614 ALVPA
+2614 ALAPA
-2619 PAGAAGTLSFA
+2619 PADAARPLSFA

-2635 FLNRREARSTGTYNS
+2635 FLNRREGRSTGTYNS

-2656 TGRLNAEALR
+2656 TGRLNAHALQAALR
-2666 AALGDLAGR
+2666 DVASR

-2684 EVDGRPVPRVLD
+2684 EADGVPSLRVLD
-2696 AADGGPGLKVRA
+2696 GADAGPELKVQA
-2708 LSEDGLAAALD
+2708 LSEDGLDAALA

-2731 TPLRARLF
+2731 TPLRVRLF
-2739 GIGKDDHVLLLVF
+2739 SLGKDEHVLVLVF

-2779 RAPEWAPLPVQYA
+2779 RAPDWAPLPVQYA
-2792 DYAVWER
+2792 DYALWER
-2799 ALLGSP
+2799 KLLGSA
-2805 DDPDSHVSRQLAY
+2805 DDPGSHLSRQLAY
-2818 WKEALAGLPEE
+2818 WKQTLAGLPDE
-2829 LALPADSARPAV
+2829 LALPADFPRPAV

-2846 GEVMFELDAELYATL
+2846 GEVMFELDAELYAAL
-2861 VGIARRAG
+2861 VAIARQGG

-2917 LVLRTDTSGDPVFT
+2917 LVLRTDTAGDPDFAE
-2931 DLLARVREADL
+2931 LLARVRESDL

-2968 PLFQVMLTLQNNEDA
+2968 PLFQVLLTLQNNDDA
-2983 PLVLPGLTVRPTFV
+2983 PLVLPGLTVRPAFV

-3022 LGFSTDLFT
+3022 LGYSTDLFT
-3031 RDTAERMVAGF
+3031 RATAEAIAESF
-3042 VRLLRAVAADPGVRL
+3042 VRLLRAVAADPHVRL
-3057 SAVDVLGDDERALVL
+3057 SGLDVLGEEGRAQVL

-3088 ELFAAQA
+3088 ELLAEQA

-3117 ARSNQLARHLIESG
+3117 ARSNQLARHLIEAG
-3131 AGPEGVVALALPRS
+3131 AGPEKVVALALPRS
-3145 PEAVVAVL
+3145 PEAVIAVL

-3171 ARLKRMFAGTAP
+3171 ERIKRMFAEATP

-3188 SGDLARRMLATGTVP
+3188 TGALARRMLATGTTP

-3210 VKAAAATAVTDA
+3210 VKAASAEGLTDA
-3222 DRTAPLR
+3222 DRTDPLR
-3229 TAHPAYV
+3229 SAHPAYV

-3250 VEHHA
+3250 VEHRA
-3255 VVNYLAWARDAYRGA
+3255 VVNYLSWARDTYRCVGD
-3270 GEDALLAT
+3270 DALLAT

-3303 LAEDDAT
+3303 LTADDAT
-3310 ACGGAAFLKGTP
+3310 ARGGAAFLKGTP
-3322 SHLALLAALPGGCSP
+3322 SHLALLGALPDGCSP
-3337 TGELVLA
+3337 AGELVLA
-3344 DEPVPAERLAPW
+3344 DEPVQAQRLDEW
-3356 REAHPDVRV
+3356 RAAHPRVRV

-3374 TVGALSG
+3374 TVGALSR
-3381 TVEPGEDTGDGVL
+3381 TVEPGEQTGTGVL

-3400 ANVRAYV
+3400 GNVRAYV
-3407 LDPWLNPV
+3407 LDPWLRPV
-3415 GPGVTGELYLAG
+3415 GPGVAGELYLAG

-3432 GYAHAPAATAERFLA
+3432 GYAGSPAATAERFAA
-3447 CPYGPPGTR
+3447 CPYGPPGSR

-3464 RRGADGALRHVGRSD
+3464 KWGADGDLRYVGCSD
-3479 DQVRVRGFRVALGE
+3479 DQVRVRGFRVAPRE
-3493 VEWELASGPSV
+3493 VEWVLASQAAV

-3531 VVDTAALAKAAG
+3531 VVDTAALAGAAG
-3543 AALAPYMVPSVFVVL
+3543 SALAAYMVPSAFVVL

-3563 TPDGRVDR
+3563 TADGRVDR
-3571 AALPAPDAA
+3571 AALPAPEAA

-3594 VLHDI
+3594 VLHDV
-3599 VTEVLGLPEI
+3599 VTEVLGLTRI

-3618 GMDSMKSLLLVH
+3618 GMDSMKSLLLVS
-3630 GARNAGLEL
+3630 GARKAGLDV
-3639 TIADVFVHQS
+3639 TVADVFVHQS

-3659 GPVTAPAAPGRLG
+3659 GPVADADGPEHRS
-3672 GAELMSEALAAP
+3672 GAEVMSQALAAP
-3684 AEPGMDDPFSTMLC
+3684 AKPDMADPFSAMLC
-3698 IRPTGDR
+3698 IRPTGSL

-3721 LPLARHIGP
+3721 LPLARHIGA

-3735 GIQAPCVVDF
+3735 GLQAPCVVDF
-3745 APLPGSVEEIAADYV
+3745 APLPGSVEEIAADYI
-3760 RRMKE
+3760 RMIKE

-3796 EVGVLTVLDAYP
+3796 EVGVLSVLDAYP

-3832 RSEYGDRDLTVRDVF
+3832 RSEFGDRDLTVQDIF
-3847 DALRRD
+3847 ETLRRD
-3853 NSPLARMGED
+3853 NSPLARMGER
-3863 RMARMVDLMSHHQT
+3863 RMAAMVDLMSHHQT
-3877 LKSSYAPGRYD
+3877 LKSRYAPGRYD

-3902 GERTNKVGLWKPV
+3902 GERANKPGLWEPV
-3915 FDGPMDVH
+3915 FDGPMDVQH
-3923 HVACTHDDMMSA
+3923 LACTHDEMMSD

-3944 VTAELARWHAAHEG
+3944 VTAELARWHAETAENRG
-3958 GRS
+3958 GQS

>member
-17 DIWFDERLTGG
+17 DIWFDEKLTGG

-60 ECLRARFF
+60 ECLRVRFF

-77 VEELTALP
+77 VEDIAELP
-85 LTVTDVSGAADPEA
+85 LTVTDVSAAPDPETA
-99 AANDAIRADLRV
+99 AGDLIRADLKV
-111 PFTVGGDTPLFRLS
+111 PFTVGGHTPLFRLS
-125 VFTLAADRT
+125 VFTLEPDRT

-159 LYEAMTA
+159 IYEAMTA
-166 GTPLDEGRF
+166 GTSLDEGRF
-175 APLSTLIEAEAA
+175 ASLSTLIEAEAA
-187 YEGSPRQE
+187 YGGSPRQE
-195 RDRAYWEARFADAPA
+195 RDRAYWEDHFSDAPE
-210 PVTLAHRDAAP
+210 PVTLARRDAEP
-221 AQTFLREG
+221 AQSFLREG
-229 TVLADDLADRL
+229 TVLDDELADRL
-240 RAVAWDA
+240 RTVAWDA

-261 YTQRLTGTDEVMLSL
+261 YTQRLTATDEVMLSL

-295 YLPLRLRTGPRTTR
+295 YLPLRLRIGPRTTR
-309 GELLAAA
+309 SELLAAA
-316 HKEITGALRHQRY
+316 HKEITGALKHQRY

-379 DLEFTVADKGAAG
+379 DLEFTVADKGTAG
-392 VGVDLSAN
+392 VGIDLSAN
-400 ESRYDRDEAR
+400 ESRYDRAEAR
-410 GHLRRFIG
+410 GHLERFIA
-418 WLNRFVSA
+418 WLDRFVTA
-426 GSDEPLG
+426 GADDRLG
-433 ALELLTPGERAGL
+433 ALDLLTPGEQARL
-446 TAVLT
+446 VPVLT
-451 GPARPEPYVGVV
+451 GPERPEPYLGVV

-478 VTDDTGSLTYARLAG
+478 VTDDAGSLTYAQLTG

-500 RLAGTGLVAVL
+500 RLTGSGVVALLV
-511 AEPGRDFVVTELGV
+511 EPGRDFVTAELGV

-546 LLADSGA
+546 LLADSSA
-553 TCLVADPVN
+553 TCLVADTAN
-562 RGLAERLVAEAGREL
+562 RELAQRLAAEAGPGL
-577 ELLVLDGAEDA
+577 GLLVLDGAEDA
-588 PGDLAPVLGGPEDL
+588 PQDLPPVIGGPADL

-625 VNHLLAKVEELSLT
+625 INHLLAKVEELSLT

-659 LTTLLVGGRVRVVSR
+659 LTTLLVGGRIRVVSR

-710 TTGGAPRLPALRWM
+710 TTGSTPRLPGLRWM

-731 APGLCDR
+731 APELCDR
-738 WFARYP
+738 WFLRYP
-744 SVPLVNMYGPTECSD
+744 AIPLVNMYGPTECSD

-767 RGDVIDGVYVPI
+767 HGDPVDGAYVPI

-785 TLLYVLG
+785 TRLYVLG
-792 DELRPVPRGVPG
+792 DELRPVPQGVPG

-818 GDPRRTATTFV
+818 ADPGRTATTFV
-829 ADPFAGHG
+829 PDPFAGRG

-890 VVTASADAA
+890 VVTADADQA
-899 GQKRLI
+899 GHKRLT
-905 GYYVPGADATDTV
+905 GYYVPERNAENTERNAKNTAGERTGQQTPSAE
-918 GATDAVDAAAPD
+918 
-930 ADAVRDGLARV
+930 AVRDGLARV

-947 PAALVALDALPLTAH
+947 PAALVALDRLPLTAH

-970 PVPAHAAPAA
+970 PVPDFAAPAA
-980 APAAAAPE
+980 AAAAPE
-988 APRGPVERIV
+988 APRSHAEQIIG
-998 AQVVAEV
+998 QVLAEV
-1005 LGLPSVGRDDSFFA
+1005 LGLPSVGPDDSFFA
-1019 VGGDS
+1019 LGGDS

-1036 AGLVITSRDVFLHR
+1036 AGLIITSRDVFLHR

-1059 RPVEDEAPAA
+1059 QPVEDRTPTA

-1087 EELAELPDAAREFS
+1087 EELAGHPAAAREFS
-1101 QYVTVAVPAGAGGAP
+1101 QYVTVAVPAGTDTER
-1116 LTAAVQALLDTH
+1116 LTTALQALLDTH
-1128 DTLRTRLAVPA
+1128 DTLRMRLSVPA

-1149 VGAVSAADVL
+1149 AGAVSAADAL
-1159 TRVDVSGTDA
+1159 TRVDVRDA
-1169 GPGDGTDAAA
+1169 P
-1179 GTGADP
+1179 ADP
-1185 LAAELAAA
+1185 LPAELAAA
-1193 RGRLRPEDGLVVQA
+1193 RGRLRPEDGVMVQA
-1207 VHLDAGPGRPG
+1207 VLLDAGPERPG
-1218 RLLLVIHHLA
+1218 RLLIVIHHLA

-1241 EAAWHQAS
+1241 EAAWNQVTA
-1249 EGRPVRLD
+1249 GRPVRLD
-1257 PVPTSFRG
+1257 PVATSYRG
-1265 WAGALSQEAR
+1265 WAQALSQEAR

-1280 GELAWWTA
+1280 GELAWWA
-1288 QSDPGEPLLGTRP
+1288 EQSGTGEPMLGTRAP
-1301 VDPARDTRATAGRV
+1301 DPARDTHASAGAI
-1315 TVELSAERTAE
+1315 TVELPADQTAA
-1326 LLTTVPAL
+1326 LLTTVPAA
-1334 FHADVDEVL
+1334 FHAEVDEVL
-1343 LTGLALALADRNRR
+1343 LTGLALALADRARR
-1357 RGVPA
+1357 RGASAAPA
-1362 TRTVVELE
+1362 VVELE
-1370 GHGREPVAGEP
+1370 GHGREPITGEP

-1399 VGDLDRQDVT
+1399 VGALDWNG
-1409 AAGTSCGTALK
+1409 AADAGARCGTALK

-1430 GHGLGHGLLRHL
+1430 GNGLGHGLLRHI

-1452 RPVPQIGFNY
+1452 QPIPQIGFNY

-1467 AGTGEAWRMESG
+1467 AGTGEAWHMESG
-1479 ASGETA
+1479 ASGQSA

-1493 PVEVVS
+1493 LVEVVS

-1510 SATWTYAGGI
+1510 SATWTYAGAL
-1520 LTEEDVRELAD
+1520 LTEEDVRELAE
-1531 GWFRALGLLAEH
+1531 GWFRALRLLAEH
-1543 ARRPGAGGRTPSE
+1543 AGRPGAGGRTPSE
-1556 FPLVAIGQDEIE
+1556 FPLVTVGQAEIE
-1568 AYEREVEDLTDVL
+1568 AYEREAGDLTDIL

-1610 DISGPLDKDVLRR
+1610 DIEGPLDKGALRR

-1635 RACFRDRD
+1635 RACFRDRAV
-1643 TGDPVQLVPGS
+1643 GDPVQLIPGS
-1654 VELPWHEVD
+1654 VEVPWHEVD
-1663 LTGAAEEDRE
+1663 LTDVAADSREEE
-1673 AETVRLTD
+1673 SVRLTD
-1681 DEWLRRFDVA
+1681 EEWLRRFDVA
-1691 EAPLTRFTVYTLGP
+1691 EAPLTRFTVHTLGP
-1705 DRYRVVWTAHHILVD
+1705 RRHRVVWTAHHILVD

-1735 WSNGGDASA
+1735 WSNGADTSA
-1744 LPPVVPV
+1744 LPPVASV
-1751 RGYLEWA
+1751 RGYLQWA

-1764 AAREA
+1764 AARTA
-1769 WRRELAGVDE
+1769 WRQELAGLDE
-1779 PTRLGPADRARV
+1779 PTRLGPADRDRV
-1791 ETLPGTW
+1791 ESLPETW
-1798 VTELPE
+1798 TMELPE
-1804 DLTRALTSWAHA
+1804 DLTRALTSWAHT

-1869 PVRVTLSPGTT
+1869 PVRVNLAPQTT
-1880 LEEMLTDLQSRRLA
+1880 LEEMLVDVQSRQLA
-1894 LEPYEHLGLAEVQ
+1894 LEPHQHLGLAEVQ
-1907 QLGGVGE
+1907 QLAGTGE

-1927 GVLDRIGDHV
+1927 GVLDRIGEHL
-1937 PGLSMLDWK
+1937 PGLKMLDWQ

-1960 PGERLRLEAQYRPD
+1960 PGDRLRLEAQYRGD
-1974 VFDARGVEAVVSR
+1974 VFDARDVEGIVSR
-1987 FVHVLRALVAAPGA
+1987 FVHVLEELVAAPGA
-2001 RLGDVDALG
+2001 RLSTVDALSE
-2010 DDERRLLLGAWAGE
+2010 DERALLLGTWAGRAAA
-2024 PAPVAPRPATVPFE
+2024 PASRPATELFE
-2038 EHAARTPDAVAVLD
+2038 EHAARAPHAVAIVD
-2052 GGEEVTYA
+2052 GHEELTYA

-2072 LVDRGVGP
+2072 LIDRGVGP

-2088 PRSAAMVVAALAVL
+2088 PRSATMVVAALAVL
-2102 KAGAAYLPVDAAY
+2102 KAGAGYLPVDSAY

-2129 VAVLTSGEIA
+2129 AAVLTTPEIA
-2139 ERLPLGAAAVI
+2139 AVLPPTQAAVLTL
-2150 AVDTAATAGALAGYA
+2150 AADGVDAADGPARYDAH
-2165 AGDVTD
+2165 DVTD

-2198 VAVAHQGLMTMVAS
+2198 VSVAHQGLLGMVAS

-2217 GLDADTRVLQ
+2217 GLDSDTRVLQ

-2238 ELMLALLNGGT
+2238 EIMLALLNGGT

-2258 TPGRPLVDLIHS
+2258 TPGRPLVDLINK

-2284 GLPEGSTLPADLR
+2284 GLPEDSTLPADLR

-2307 EVVERWASA
+2307 ETVERWASS

-2338 SGTGRPPIGRATSAH
+2338 TGTGRPPIGRPTSAH
-2353 RVYVLDRDLAP
+2353 RAYVLDAALLPAP
-2364 VAVGVTGEL
+2364 VGVTGEL

-2383 LRRPD
+2383 LGRPG

-2411 LVRRLDDGQ
+2411 LVRRRGDGE

-2439 LGEVSSALLAQ
+2439 LGEISSVLLAQ
-2450 EGVAQAAVTVREDE
+2450 EGVAQAAVTVREDDG
-2464 SGDRRLVAY
+2464 GDRRLLAY
-2473 VVLAEEGAV
+2473 VVLTDEDAV
-2482 ADGLRERLAGELP
+2482 TEGLRERLAAELP
-2495 DYMVPSAVVALPEL
+2495 DYMVPAAVVALPEL

-2522 PAPSAHTATTGREPR
+2522 PEPSAHTASRGREPR
-2537 TPAEAILCGLFA
+2537 NPVEDILCSLFA
-2549 DVLGLDRVT
+2549 DVLGLDRVS

-2572 ATRLISR
+2572 ATRLVSR

-2595 ARTVAALAGGLDA
+2595 ARTVAALAGQLDTA
-2608 ADTARP
+2608 EAARP
-2614 ALVPA
+2614 ALA
-2619 PAGAAGTLSFA
+2619 PAAAGTRRPLSFA

-2635 FLNRREARSTGTYNS
+2635 FLNRREGRSTGTYNS

-2656 TGRLNAEALR
+2656 TGRLDAHALR
-2666 AALGDLAGR
+2666 AALRDVATR

-2684 EVDGRPVPRVLD
+2684 EADGTPSLRVLD
-2696 AADGGPGLKVRA
+2696 AADGSPELKVQA
-2708 LSEDGLAAALD
+2708 LSEDALDAALA

-2731 TPLRARLF
+2731 TPLRVRLF
-2739 GIGKDDHVLLLVF
+2739 SLGKDEHVLLLVF

-2779 RAPEWAPLPVQYA
+2779 RAPDWAPLPVQYA
-2792 DYAVWER
+2792 DYALWER
-2799 ALLGSP
+2799 ELLGSA
-2805 DDPDSHVSRQLAY
+2805 DDPDSHVSGQLAY
-2818 WKEALAGLPEE
+2818 WKETLAGLPDE
-2829 LALPADSARPAV
+2829 LALPADFPRPAV
-2841 SGNSG
+2841 SGHAG
-2846 GEVMFELDAELYATL
+2846 GEVMFDLDAELYATL
-2861 VGIARRAG
+2861 VALARQAG

-2917 LVLRTDTSGDPVFT
+2917 LVLRTDTAGDPSFT
-2931 DLLARVREADL
+2931 ELLARIRETDL
-2942 AAYSHQDVPFE
+2942 AAYSRQDVPFE
-2953 QVVDALNPPRSLARH
+2953 QIVDALNPPRSLARH
-2968 PLFQVMLTLQNNEDA
+2968 PLFQVLLTLQNNEDA

-3031 RDTAERMVAGF
+3031 RATAERIADGF
-3042 VRLLRAVAADPGVRL
+3042 VRLLRAVAADPDARL
-3057 SAVDVLGDDERALVL
+3057 SALDVLGEDERARVL
-3072 TGWND
+3072 TEWND
-3077 TAREVPDATLP
+3077 TARDVPGSTLP
-3088 ELFAAQA
+3088 ELFTAQA

-3105 SESGSLTYAELD
+3105 AESGSLTYAELD
-3117 ARSNQLARHLIESG
+3117 ARSNQLARHLIEAG
-3131 AGPEGVVALALPRS
+3131 AGPERVVALALPRS
-3145 PEAVVAVL
+3145 PDAVVAVL
-3153 GVLKS
+3153 GVLKT

-3171 ARLKRMFAGTAP
+3171 ERVKRMFAGTTP

-3188 SGDLARRMLATGTVP
+3188 TSGLARRMLATGTTP
-3203 VVVDGPA
+3203 VVLDGPA
-3210 VKAAAATAVTDA
+3210 VTAASAARIDDA
-3222 DRTAPLR
+3222 DRPQPLR
-3229 TAHPAYV
+3229 PAHPAYV
-3236 VHTAGAGGR
+3236 IHTAAAGGS

-3250 VEHHA
+3250 VEHRA
-3255 VVNYLAWARDAYRGA
+3255 VVNYLSWARETYRCG
-3270 GEDALLAT
+3270 GEAALLAT

-3293 VTGGTVRLAE
+3293 VSGGTVRLAE

-3310 ACGGAAFLKGTP
+3310 ARAGAAFLKGTP
-3322 SHLALLAALPGGCSP
+3322 SHLALLGALPDGCSP

-3344 DEPVPAERLAPW
+3344 DEPVPADRLDAW
-3356 REAHPDVRV
+3356 RAVHPRARV

-3374 TVGALSG
+3374 TVGALSR
-3381 TVEPGEDTGDGVL
+3381 TIEPGEDSGTGLL

-3400 ANVRAYV
+3400 GNVRAYV
-3407 LDPWLNPV
+3407 LDPWLGPV

-3432 GYAHAPAATAERFLA
+3432 GYTGAAAATAERFVA
-3447 CPYGPPGTR
+3447 CPYGPPGSR

-3464 RRGADGALRHVGRSD
+3464 KWGADGALRHVGRSD
-3479 DQVRVRGFRVALGE
+3479 DQVRVRGFRVGPRE
-3493 VEWELASGPSV
+3493 IESVLASQAAVG
-3504 ERAAVVAREDRPGD
+3504 RAAVVAREDRPGD
-3518 VRLVAYVVPAEGA
+3518 VRLVAYVQPAEGA
-3531 VVDTAALAKAAG
+3531 VVDTAALAGAAG

-3563 TPDGRVDR
+3563 TADGRVDR
-3571 AALPAPDAA
+3571 TALPAPETA
-3580 RDTAGTAPRDETEA
+3580 RVTTGTAPRDATESA
-3594 VLHDI
+3594 LHDI
-3599 VTEVLGLPEI
+3599 VTEVLGLSRI

-3618 GMDSMKSLLLVH
+3618 GMDSMKSLLLVSA
-3630 GARNAGLEL
+3630 ARKAGLEV
-3639 TIADVFVHQS
+3639 TVADVFVHQS

-3659 GPVTAPAAPGRLG
+3659 GPATDPAGPEHHS
-3672 GAELMSEALAAP
+3672 GAEVMSRALAAP
-3684 AEPGMDDPFSTMLC
+3684 AEPDLADPFSAMLC
-3698 IRPTGDR
+3698 IRPTGSL

-3721 LPLARHIGP
+3721 LPLARHIGA

-3745 APLPGSVEEIAADYV
+3745 APLPGSIEEMATDYI
-3760 RRMKE
+3760 RMIKK
-3765 VRPEGPYH
+3765 VRPTGPYH

-3796 EVGVLTVLDAYP
+3796 EVGVLSVLDAYP

-3832 RSEYGDRDLTVRDVF
+3832 RSEFGDRDLTVHDIF
-3847 DALRRD
+3847 ETLRRD
-3853 NSPLARMGED
+3853 NSPLARMGER
-3863 RMARMVDLMSHHQT
+3863 RMAAMVDLMAHHQT
-3877 LKSSYAPGRYD
+3877 LKSRYAPGRYD

-3902 GERTNKVGLWKPV
+3902 GEQANKVGLWEPV

-3923 HVACTHDDMMSA
+3923 HLACTHDEMMSD

-3944 VTAELARWHAAHEG
+3944 VTAELARLHAENPGNTEKPG